1 MTILLSSPRP
11 LILAGPS
18 AAGGH
23 AATTPER
30 GRRRAQQDG
39 GRFGRKAHAHA

>member
-1 MTILLSSPRP
+1 MTTLPSFPRP
-11 LILAGPS
+11 LILAGSS
-18 AAGGH
+18 AAGGP

-39 GRFGRKAHAHA
+39 RRFGRKAQAHA